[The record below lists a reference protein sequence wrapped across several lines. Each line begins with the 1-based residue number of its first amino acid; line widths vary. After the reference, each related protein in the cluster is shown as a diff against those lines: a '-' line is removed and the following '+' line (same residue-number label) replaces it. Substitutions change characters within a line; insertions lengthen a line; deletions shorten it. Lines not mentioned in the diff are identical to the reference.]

1 MGSLPVAAQ
10 TRAAYFDQPARV
22 VLPDS
27 YSSERSYPLLVFL
40 PFTTGTAE
48 QFFERHRPYVPS
60 EEVIVLL
67 PPGRPQRDDYLPDFI
82 RYIGWY
88 EQMLLSQ
95 IEQVARE
102 YSVDRDRIA
111 LGGFSLGGDLT
122 WALMLRNPDLLAGAV
137 MAGTR
142 TSYPADRAALERL
155 RSRNVRAAFY
165 IGDREL
171 TARISG
177 IQRAYDTLQQAGIA
191 STLRV
196 VDGAHVS
203 GPAESFARSM
213 LVSVD
218 LSQADTR
225 VSPVEAGP
233 QQPAAPT
240 ASQRVTARN
249 STEASFADAIT
260 VRLENASDTAVTYL
274 AIERRGPVDDIVV
287 FEAEPQSSPFP
298 PGARSYI
305 DTFHSAVLLFGL
317 DGESE
322 IRRTPPLRANV
333 RIVLEADGTLRGT
346 YSDWGY

>member
-10 TRAAYFDQPARV
+10 TRAAYFDQAARV

-122 WALMLRNPDLLAGAV
+122 WALMLRNPDLFAGAV

-171 TARISG
+171 AARVSG

-191 STLRV
+191 STFSV

-203 GPAESFARSM
+203 GPVESFAQSM

-225 VSPVEAGP
+225 VPTAEAEP

-249 STEASFADAIT
+249 STEARFADAIT

-274 AIERRGPVDDIVV
+274 AIERRGPVDDVVV
-287 FEAEPQSSPFP
+287 FEAESQSSPFP

-305 DTFHSAVLLFGL
+305 DTFHGAVLLFGL